1 MESHREYCIS
11 LCISSEVVS
20 ARRAWSCHPAECD
33 VITRGDED
41 YSCQETSCQDKLS
54 RLQLSR
60 GRPRQSVSKFAEA
73 KADDDADTER
83 LPPEPPTS
91 PNSGYANESYNL
103 RLRAWVDGSTLPHPY
118 ASLRA
123 WVDDADTERLPPRHC
138 IRPQERLPASE
149 ICPREHISDK
159 ENFSNIKP
167 SPSSRTP

>member
-1 MESHREYCIS
+1 MRTTA
-11 LCISSEVVS
+11 VKKPAVKT
-20 ARRAWSCHPAECD
+20 SCHGCSC
-33 VITRGDED
+33 RED
-41 YSCQETSCQDKLS
+41 ALVNPCQNS
-54 RLQLSR
+54 RK
-60 GRPRQSVSKFAEA
+60 PRQ
-73 KADDDADTER
+73 TTT
-83 LPPEPPTS
+83 PTQSGYLRSHQKVPTVATPKRATISDKGRRRRRDRAATSGATKS

-118 ASLRA
+118 ASIRA

-138 IRPQERLPASE
+138 IRPRERLPASE

>member
-1 MESHREYCIS
+1 M
-11 LCISSEVVS
+11 VS
-20 ARRAWSCHPAECD
+20 ARGAWSCHPAECD

-73 KADDDADTER
+73 KADDDANTER

-118 ASLRA
+118 ASLHA
-123 WVDDADTERLPPRHC
+123 WVDDADTERLPLRHRIHTC
-138 IRPQERLPASE
+138 MGGRQYAAASLR
-149 ICPREHISDK
+149 IHMSMGGRRRH
-159 ENFSNIKP
+159 
-167 SPSSRTP
+167 

>member
-11 LCISSEVVS
+11 LCISSEVVP
-20 ARRAWSCHPAECD
+20 ARRAWSCHLAECD

-83 LPPEPPTS
+83 LPPEPPKIPTAAT
-91 PNSGYANESYNL
+91 PT
-103 RLRAWVDGSTLPHPY
+103 RAT
-118 ASLRA
+118 
-123 WVDDADTERLPPRHC
+123 
-138 IRPQERLPASE
+138 
-149 ICPREHISDK
+149 ISDQ
-159 ENFSNIKP
+159 ECVHGWT
-167 SPSSRTP
+167 TPRQRSYLHAIASAQGSASQLQKIVHGNLSQIVA

>member
-1 MESHREYCIS
+1 M
-11 LCISSEVVS
+11 VS

-138 IRPQERLPASE
+138 IRPRERLPASE